1 MPVTAKTD
9 YHSPSGFSTGAESMG
24 WGAHELTIKILLGE
38 DWSQYM
44 EGGWEGGLKRC

>member
-9 YHSPSGFSTGAESMG
+9 YHSPSGFPTGVESMV

-38 DWSQYM
+38 DLSQYM
-44 EGGWEGGLKRC
+44 EGGWEGGLKWC